1 MQSKSYFILFVLFI
15 FLNSFFCIKQQNEGQ
30 DLESLRNAVEEFRES
45 INSGNG
51 EKAAEMWTDD
61 AIFMPNGWETIKGK
75 EKVAAVWKQ
84 NVEGGFR
91 TKNQETIEL
100 VVSGNI
106 GYEVVT
112 QLWTVHQE
120 GKTDEW
126 GSSKY
131 VHIWKKQADGSW
143 KLHLD
148 IWNTNP
154 APKK

>member
-1 MQSKSYFILFVLFI
+1 MFVLFI
-15 FLNSFFCIKQQNEGQ
+15 FLTGFSCIQQQNEGP
-30 DLESLRNAVEEFRES
+30 DLERLRKAVEKFREA
-45 INSGNG
+45 INTGNG
-51 EKAAEMWTDD
+51 EQVTDMWTDD
-61 AIFMPNGWETIKGK
+61 AIFMPNCRETITGK
-75 EKVAAVWKQ
+75 DKVAAVWKQ

-100 VVSGNI
+100 VVSGDI

-120 GKTDEW
+120 GKIDEW
-126 GSSKY
+126 GSSKF
-131 VHIWKKQADGSW
+131 VHIWKMQADGSW

-148 IWNTNP
+148 IWNTTP